1 MFDSKK
7 FRRALLKSGVTD
19 FHIDDIATLAYQE
32 NNLNKNAEFEVVL
45 EEKLRENFPLD
56 NSSLSQFERLE
67 RLPDLKL
74 TLMNEL
80 TERQIMYYQRIEIPV
95 LDVVSEMENTGLKL
109 NTAKLKAI
117 HDKFEEM
124 ITQCDDFLSSAAGRR
139 VNSRNRKDIEI
150 LLYDDLKFPQIKKRS
165 TDADTITELGR
176 KFPASKPI
184 FNTIALA
191 FRNVTM
197 IEKYTSRYGDF
208 VDEDSGHIHPT
219 INTRSTKTGRLSCKD
234 PNLMGIPKKSR
245 EGKLIKA
252 AFEAPEKLIIVKA
265 DYSQIELKILAHSSQ
280 EPVLLHGFRNNLDVH
295 RATASAVFGKSY
307 EEVTDTERN
316 SAKAI
321 NYGLIYG
328 MQKYSLAKEINV
340 TPNEAENFI
349 STYFEKMPMVKKF
362 LDWTVEKA
370 HQNGYVKTILGR
382 HINIDNINSN
392 EQKLVRAAE
401 RQATNAPMQGSAA
414 DIVKK
419 AMADLDIIRKERGLD
434 FKCALQVHD
443 ELIIYS
449 TEDGLMEAKKAL
461 KEAMENA
468 VKLRVPINVDVEMG
482 YNLISKTIDKKE
494 PQNEYAA

>member
-1 MFDSKK
+1 
-7 FRRALLKSGVTD
+7 
-19 FHIDDIATLAYQE
+19 
-32 NNLNKNAEFEVVL
+32 
-45 EEKLRENFPLD
+45 
-56 NSSLSQFERLE
+56 
-67 RLPDLKL
+67 
-74 TLMNEL
+74 
-80 TERQIMYYQRIEIPV
+80 
-95 LDVVSEMENTGLKL
+95 
-109 NTAKLKAI
+109 
-117 HDKFEEM
+117 
-124 ITQCDDFLSSAAGRR
+124 
-139 VNSRNRKDIEI
+139 
-150 LLYDDLKFPQIKKRS
+150 
-165 TDADTITELGR
+165 
-176 KFPASKPI
+176 
-184 FNTIALA
+184 
-191 FRNVTM
+191 
-197 IEKYTSRYGDF
+197 
-208 VDEDSGHIHPT
+208 
-219 INTRSTKTGRLSCKD
+219 
-234 PNLMGIPKKSR
+234 
-245 EGKLIKA
+245 
-252 AFEAPEKLIIVKA
+252 
-265 DYSQIELKILAHSSQ
+265 
-280 EPVLLHGFRNNLDVH
+280 
-295 RATASAVFGKSY
+295 
-307 EEVTDTERN
+307 
-316 SAKAI
+316 
-321 NYGLIYG
+321 